1 MRVKVWAPVVAKC
14 DRKPVLSSWTP
25 CCSNVAPVEFEI
37 ELASVRHLNPQQ
49 SAEKLSSQLRVCGVV
64 AGENYRFGYKASLW

>member
-1 MRVKVWAPVVAKC
+1 MFSA
-14 DRKPVLSSWTP
+14 WTP

-49 SAEKLSSQLRVCGVV
+49 SAENFQVSSESVELWQAKITGLDIKPLSGD
-64 AGENYRFGYKASLW
+64 ASELVRLC